1 MDPTVTPMPIS
12 SVLDAATDVVEEG
25 LNWVSKTADT
35 VTSTP
40 LILMFC
46 VVGFIGTGISLL
58 RRLIG

>member
-25 LNWVSKTADT
+25 LSWVSETANT

>member
-1 MDPTVTPMPIS
+1 MDPTVTPMPIAD
-12 SVLDAATDVVEEG
+12 VLSAAGDVVETG
-25 LNWVSKTADT
+25 LGWVSETANT

-40 LILMFC
+40 IILMFC